1 MTEFVITDE
10 TANNAVHPSLDR
22 NDFISCFFVVFKI
35 WIAPTRP
42 SRKLDWRFTNDA
54 PFGDQQKFC
63 DNSVT
68 MRSVIILHPAEA
80 HGIKMCDTQA
90 HSQNSCIV
98 SVAMPVFNEPGTL
111 ATVLHAVF
119 GSALR
124 GLSDHGG
131 RPFDRLL
138 F

>member
-10 TANNAVHPSLDR
+10 TAINAVHPSLDR

-42 SRKLDWRFTNDA
+42 SRKSDRSLSLNDPLD
-54 PFGDQQKFC
+54 DQQKFC

-68 MRSVIILHPAEA
+68 MRLVIILRPAEA

-90 HSQNSCIV
+90 HSQNSCVV
-98 SVAMPVFNEPGTL
+98 SVVMPVFNELGTL
-111 ATVLHAVF
+111 ETVLHAVF
-119 GSALR
+119 ESALR
-124 GLSDHGG
+124 V
-131 RPFDRLL
+131 
-138 F
+138 